1 MSRRVL
7 VLGGTGFLGSHV
19 VRRLQ
24 ERDHEVVSASRRDGI
39 DLLDADAFAATVA
52 DVEPEAVVNCAAHVG
67 SVHYAIAN
75 AATMIR
81 DNTQLLVNTYEAV
94 RRGAPD
100 AVVVNPLSNCSYPG
114 DADVHYEP
122 DWERG
127 PVHDSVLAYGSVKRL
142 AYAFAESYRK
152 QHGIRSVNWLVAN
165 AYGPGDHLDPNK
177 VHALNGII
185 IRLIEAKRAGA
196 ETFEIWGS
204 GRPLREWVYVDD
216 VARLLAESVELD
228 EQTYPLNIAQHK
240 AYSISEIA
248 KIAAGVLDY
257 DVELSYDTSKPDG
270 APVKIL
276 DDRAFRAA
284 YPDFEFTPL
293 AEGIAAT
300 VDYYERALQPA

>member
-1 MSRRVL
+1 MSLRVL
-7 VLGGTGFLGSHV
+7 LLGGTGFLGSHAA
-19 VRRLQ
+19 RRLQ
-24 ERDHEVVSASRRDGI
+24 DHGYDVVSASRRTGV
-39 DLLDADAFAATVA
+39 DLLDSDAFAARVA
-52 DVEPEAVVNCAAHVG
+52 EVAPDAIVNCAAHVG

-75 AATMIR
+75 AATMIYE
-81 DNTQLLVNTYEAV
+81 NTQLLVNMYEAV
-94 RRGAPD
+94 RASAPG

-127 PVHDSVLAYGSVKRL
+127 AVHDSVLAYGSVKRL

-177 VHALNGII
+177 VHALNGIV

-216 VARLLAESVELD
+216 VARLLAESVLFD
-228 EQTYPLNIAQHK
+228 EQTYPMNIAQHK

-248 KIAAGVLDY
+248 QIAADALDY
-257 DVELSYDTSKPDG
+257 GVELTYDTSKPDG

-284 YPDFEFTPL
+284 YPGFEFTTL

-300 VDYYERALQPA
+300 VDYYERALQSA

>member
-1 MSRRVL
+1 MSGRVL

-19 VRRLQ
+19 VRRL
-24 ERDHEVVSASRRDGI
+24 RDRGDDVASASRREGI
-39 DLLDADAFAATVA
+39 DLLDCDAFAAHISEIA
-52 DVEPEAVVNCAAHVG
+52 PRAIVNCAAHVG

-75 AATMIR
+75 AATMIYE
-81 DNTQLLVNTYEAV
+81 NTQLLVNMYEAV
-94 RRGAPD
+94 RESAPG

-114 DADVHYEP
+114 DADIHYEP

-127 PVHDSVLAYGSVKRL
+127 SVHDSVLAYGSVKRL

-165 AYGPGDHLDPNK
+165 AYGPGDYLDPSK

-185 IRLIEAKRAGA
+185 IRLIEAKRAAA

-204 GRPLREWVYVDD
+204 GTPLREWVYVDD
-216 VARLLAESVELD
+216 VARMLAASVDLD
-228 EQTYPLNIAQHK
+228 EQTYPMNIAQQT
-240 AYSISEIA
+240 AYSIREIA
-248 KIAAGVLDY
+248 EIVARVLDY
-257 DVELSYDTSKPDG
+257 DVQLTYDTSKPDG

-293 AEGIAAT
+293 EDGIAAT
-300 VDYYERALQPA
+300 VEYYEHALPSA